1 MSFVFEYL
9 LGSPSTSKDGQ
20 SPTGG
25 RIAIATSNG
34 SGGAFTT
41 ETRATGQENT
51 AGAKD
56 QVASEPSEITSLLQ
70 PGKAQEVLSGFDLSR
85 SEGLHP
91 FIDVEQS
98 LTSGRDAEV
107 GKPGRPTAKEFYFA
121 PGNATVQRYYR
132 FTSTPLAPIAALHKR
147 PSSNT
152 PCNQTNQS
160 QGGGV
165 TGLLRR
171 SAVVPS
177 HGTDRTGEWILVS
190 VGGRSGWARKKSPSN
205 QAAGF
210 LPAPTFRATEGWMGN
225 HAFLCQGKIM
235 LGSDAPSLFFT
246 NGLLVVG
253 GLMHFGVVLPK
264 LAELSMKEELRQES
278 RWVMLLSSPLHTFW
292 LSVVLFTLSWTFLW
306 IAACMDPGILPAVS
320 SPIKAPIPNDGI
332 PLGGPIG
339 YRYCSTCNI
348 FRPPRSKHCNSCNVC
363 VSKFDHHCPW
373 VGNCIGERNHRFF
386 FIFLMSIASLTIL
399 VTAVAI
405 RLFIAAYQNTLA
417 EASGVGPELSTSTI
431 RFPSIPSVAHRFWLG
446 ILSMPLTV
454 VFGSFTLLCA
464 WSLTSLLC
472 FHAMIVSVAQT
483 TNERV
488 RGVYRYGGAVN
499 AADQGCCQN
508 WISAFCSQR
517 PLSRLPP
524 DFSAEVHCDLS
535 NLPETP
541 WLGETHTTPLGDR
554 TESAVSMGK

>member
-1 MSFVFEYL
+1 MSSVIDYL
-9 LGSPSTSKDGQ
+9 FGSPSIPKEEQDPTSAR
-20 SPTGG
+20 TTN
-25 RIAIATSNG
+25 AIAALNG
-34 SGGAFTT
+34 SGEGAAG
-41 ETRATGQENT
+41 RENT
-51 AGAKD
+51 VGARNEEVFAATEK
-56 QVASEPSEITSLLQ
+56 TSLLQ
-70 PGKAQEVLSGFDLSR
+70 PDRAEEGLSGFDLAR
-85 SEGLHP
+85 SVGTNH
-91 FIDVEQS
+91 VEES
-98 LTSGRDAEV
+98 HTPGDDAEDS
-107 GKPGRPTAKEFYFA
+107 KPGRPTAKEFYFNPA
-121 PGNATVQRYYR
+121 NPSVQRYYR
-132 FTSTPLAPIAALHKR
+132 FTSTPLTPIAALHKR

-152 PCNQTNQS
+152 PSNHTNQS

-177 HGTDRTGEWILVS
+177 HGTDHTGKWILVS
-190 VGGRSGWARKKSPSN
+190 VGGRSGWARKQSFSN

-246 NGLLVVG
+246 NGLLLLG
-253 GLMHFGVVLPK
+253 GLMHFGVILPK
-264 LAELSMKEELRQES
+264 LAKLSTKEELRQES
-278 RWVMLLSSPLHTFW
+278 RWVVLLSSPCHVFW
-292 LSVVLFTLSWTFLW
+292 FSVVLFALSWIFLW

-386 FIFLMSIASLTIL
+386 FVFLISIASLTIL

-405 RLFIAAYQNTLA
+405 RLFIAAYQNTLT
-417 EASGVGPELSTSTI
+417 EVSGVDASLSTSTL
-431 RFPSIPSVAHRFWLG
+431 RFPAIPLVAHRLWLG
-446 ILSMPLTV
+446 VLSMPLTV

-499 AADQGCCQN
+499 AADQGCCRN

-524 DFSAEVHCDLS
+524 DFSAQVHCHFS
-535 NLPETP
+535 LPESP
-541 WLGETHTTPLGDR
+541 WLGETNTTALGDR
-554 TESAVSMGK
+554 TGSAASMGECDAGLGL